1 MSVERKGKRATSA
14 LLPLLLLLLGT
25 VAGGG
30 SFGRPA
36 ARASAAQAKPAGK
49 QPAARVSALYAANC
63 ALCHGADGRGQ
74 TALGRASA
82 VPNLTDAAWWKKER
96 PTDKR
101 LTASIRDGRNR
112 KRMPAF
118 GQQLS
123 KSEIAALVRL
133 VRAFDG
139 K

>member
-1 MSVERKGKRATSA
+1 
-14 LLPLLLLLLGT
+14 
-25 VAGGG
+25 
-30 SFGRPA
+30 
-36 ARASAAQAKPAGK
+36 
-49 QPAARVSALYAANC
+49 
-63 ALCHGADGRGQ
+63 
-74 TALGRASA
+74 LGRASA

>member
-1 MSVERKGKRATSA
+1 MGRTRGKLTAT
-14 LLPLLLLLLGT
+14 LLLLFLPGIIS
-25 VAGGG
+25 GGG
-30 SFGRPA
+30 VSAGRVA
-36 ARASAAQAKPAGK
+36 NASAAQKKSQGG
-49 QPAARVSALYAANC
+49 QTERARVLYAANC
-63 ALCHGADGRGQ
+63 ARCHGADGSGQ
-74 TALGRASA
+74 TTMGRAFA
-82 VPNLTDAAWWKKER
+82 APNLTDAAWWKKTR

-101 LTASIRDGRNR
+101 LTASVRHGRGQ
-112 KRMPAF
+112 MPAF